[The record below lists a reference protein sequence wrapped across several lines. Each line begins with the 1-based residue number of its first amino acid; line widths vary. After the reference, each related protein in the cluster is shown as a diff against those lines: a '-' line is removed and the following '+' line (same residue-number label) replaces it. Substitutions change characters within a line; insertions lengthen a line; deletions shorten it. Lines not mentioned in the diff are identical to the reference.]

1 MTRKTI
7 ATLLAQAD
15 ATLADNT
22 TGDISAADVRDMI
35 KDLIN
40 SIKPGYGAA
49 GNDSLTIVGLGTTPR
64 VISYNQLLAQ
74 TPEDFLVL
82 LGAGQ
87 IQRLANGLPLSR
99 TRLSFQASV
108 LAPAGNEILLSVYR
122 NGIDMPGGVTISATG
137 LGNPQSAVFQSLDVQ
152 PVPADPVYEVRA
164 SKITGAASD
173 VEFTD
178 VRLLLEVVPTLVNP

>member
-7 ATLLAQAD
+7 TALIAQAD
-15 ATLADNT
+15 ATIADNT

-35 KDLIN
+35 KDFLN

-87 IQRLANGLPLSR
+87 IQRLANGLPATR
-99 TRLSFQASV
+99 TRLSFQAGV

-122 NGIDMPGGVTISATG
+122 DGADMPGGVTVSGTG
-137 LGNPQSAVFQSLDVQ
+137 LGNPATAVFQSIDAT
-152 PVPADPVYEVRA
+152 PVPGSPVYEIRA
-164 SKITGAASD
+164 SKLTGAASD

-178 VRLLLEVVPTLVNP
+178 LRLLLEVVPTI